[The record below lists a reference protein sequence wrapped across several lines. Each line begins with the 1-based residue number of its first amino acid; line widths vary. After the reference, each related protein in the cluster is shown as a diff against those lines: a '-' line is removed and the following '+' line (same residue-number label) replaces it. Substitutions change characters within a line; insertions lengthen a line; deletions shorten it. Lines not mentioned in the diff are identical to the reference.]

1 MTSDMHDKEL
11 DALKADIASLREAV
25 AALAVGLKSPSG
37 TSTGEAHAEGAHDA
51 RHVGPD
57 QGDESHGIWTD
68 LLHGLGVS
76 RIHGEKVIRGLA
88 SEVERY
94 PLVSIIAAFGLG
106 FVVASLWYRGSRQ

>member
-11 DALKADIASLREAV
+11 AALKADIAGLREAV
-25 AALAVGLKSPSG
+25 AALTVGLKSPSG
-37 TSTGEAHAEGAHDA
+37 ASTGEAHAGVREE
-51 RHVGPD
+51 GPD
-57 QGDESHGIWTD
+57 QGDNGHGIWTD

-76 RIHGEKVIRGLA
+76 KIHGEKVIRGLA